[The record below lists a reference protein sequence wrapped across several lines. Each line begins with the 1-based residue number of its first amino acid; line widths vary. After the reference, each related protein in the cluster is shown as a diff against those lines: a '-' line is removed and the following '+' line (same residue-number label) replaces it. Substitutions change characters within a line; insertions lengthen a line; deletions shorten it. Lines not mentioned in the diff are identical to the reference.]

1 MTKKFPIGI
10 LYGFAFE
17 ARNNFETRLEKVS
30 QTYLGYLENPSR
42 TGDRFD
48 VRELAEA
55 LIKMT
60 EQDRYVLLRHVIHDV
75 TGPSSLEGMEA
86 LTSFIGN
93 YMLDDS
99 TCKVVKEPNAENPY
113 DDPYFT
119 TALDLAE
126 ADGLDESAALDK
138 ALAMYE
144 DRDRPLVVVP
154 AGDDTPAGPFELL
167 AAIEHNRAL
176 EAKRKQAF
184 DEAVDESYGL
194 PAGGSRGP

>member
-1 MTKKFPIGI
+1 MTKRFPIGI
-10 LYGFAFE
+10 LYGFAVE

-30 QTYLGYLENPSR
+30 KTYLGYLEAPSR
-42 TGDRFD
+42 AGDRFD
-48 VRELAEA
+48 VRELAEE

-60 EQDRYVLLRHVIHDV
+60 ELERYVLLHRVIHDV
-75 TGPSSLEGMEA
+75 TGSSSLEGMEA

-154 AGDDTPAGPFELL
+154 AGDDTPAGPFEIL

>member
-1 MTKKFPIGI
+1 M
-10 LYGFAFE
+10 
-17 ARNNFETRLEKVS
+17 ARS
-30 QTYLGYLENPSR
+30 QTHLLYPFRERAREDFEKRMAQVCTTYADYLDNPTRRGSR
-42 TGDRFD
+42 HD
-48 VRELAEA
+48 VREISAELMA
-55 LIKMT
+55 MS
-60 EQDRYVLLRHVIHDV
+60 EDERYVLLHRVMDD
-75 TGPSSLEGMEA
+75 TSGPKTLEGMEA
-86 LTSFIGN
+86 LASFVGN

-176 EAKRKQAF
+176 EAKRKQGF
-184 DEAVDESYGL
+184 DEVVDESYGL
-194 PAGGSRGP
+194 PAGSSRGP